1 MISSQH
7 ICRGKQRLSEFSIK
21 DAAQHLGVTEVT
33 IRRRIRDG
41 HLHAH
46 QQPRPQGFTWVVEL
60 PDEEGEPS
68 SPPGQANDEDEI
80 EELKRDD
87 VLQGI
92 IKRQDETIEHLRHEL
107 EARGREIQ
115 ELHVLLQQAQAA
127 LPAPRDN
134 RSWWQRLWRKD

>member
-1 MISSQH
+1 
-7 ICRGKQRLSEFSIK
+7 LSEFSIK
-21 DAAQHLGVTEVT
+21 DAAQRLGVTEVT

-60 PDEEGEPS
+60 PEEEGQPS
-68 SPPGQANDEDEI
+68 SPSGQANDEDET
-80 EELKRDD
+80 EGLNREDA
-87 VLQGI
+87 LQGI
-92 IKRQDETIEHLRHEL
+92 IKRQDETIEHLRYEL

-127 LPAPRDN
+127 LPTPRDS
-134 RSWWQRLWRKD
+134 RSWWQFWKR

>member
-1 MISSQH
+1 M
-7 ICRGKQRLSEFSIK
+7 SEFSIK

-60 PDEEGEPS
+60 PEEEGQPS

-80 EELKRDD
+80 GGLKREDA
-87 VLQGI
+87 LQDI

-107 EARGREIQ
+107 EGRGREIQ
-115 ELHVLLQQAQAA
+115 ELHVLLQHAQAA
-127 LPAPRDN
+127 LPAPKEDRQP
-134 RSWWQRLWRKD
+134 WWQRLWHRNGR